1 LSRIAISYRRG
12 DTGPVTGRI
21 FDRLKAHFEGRDD
34 DSSAEHV
41 VFMDYDSTP
50 LGTDFRQYIR
60 GVLEQCEIM
69 LAIIGPRWMGEDGA
83 DGPRIQQE
91 SDWVRIEIEAALNK
105 KNVHVIPVLIDRTP
119 MPDATKLPE
128 SIRDIVYRQATAVD
142 SQVDFN
148 LHMERLLRN
157 IDSIL
162 GTGTGEAAAADITA
176 GRPARQRRGGMRPFG
191 LGRSAPL
198 VAAGV
203 LATVLVAGAAIFGWQ
218 RLAREDAKPVTEAP
232 FDKYEAADLGVTFTY
247 PRDVFFLNTT
257 ERRQGKI
264 ALANS
269 DGVPV
274 VTIRRNDLPAGAN
287 IKLAQQNEV
296 DELKRNNVTPTYIA
310 PEKEQNWSNW
320 YVISGLSRG
329 NVFYYRRWYTDD
341 SIVSIEFFFP
351 ADMKPKFDPWI
362 PKMTRELSFSRTRPR
377 TS

>member
-1 LSRIAISYRRG
+1 MARIAISYRRG

-21 FDRLKAHFEGRDD
+21 FDRLKAHYERLDEG
-34 DSSAEHV
+34 SSAEHV

-60 GVLEQCEIM
+60 GVLDKCEVL
-69 LAIIGPRWMGEDGA
+69 LAVIGPRWMGEDGA
-83 DGPRIQQE
+83 DGLRIQQE
-91 SDWVRIEIEAALNK
+91 SDWVRIEIEAALK
-105 KNVHVIPVLIDRTP
+105 KKDIHVIPVLIDRVP
-119 MPDATKLPE
+119 MPDANKLPE
-128 SIRDIVYRQATAVD
+128 SIRDIVYRQATTVD

-148 LHMERLLRN
+148 LHMDRLLRN

-162 GTGTGEAAAADITA
+162 GPGAGEAADADRA
-176 GRPARQRRGGMRPFG
+176 SDRPVRHARKRAFD
-191 LGRSAPL
+191 LGKSAPF

-203 LATVLVAGAAIFGWQ
+203 LATILVAAAIFGWQ
-218 RLAREDAKPVTEAP
+218 HVTRRDTPPVSEAP
-232 FDKYEAADLGVTFTY
+232 YDKYEARDLGVTFSY

-257 ERRQGKI
+257 ERRQGKV

-274 VTIRRNDLPAGAN
+274 VTIRRSDLPGVAD

-296 DELKRNNVTPTYIA
+296 NELKRNNFTPTYIA

-329 NVFYYRRWYTDD
+329 MVFYYRRWHAED
-341 SIVSIEFFFP
+341 SVVSIEFFFP
-351 ADMKPKFDPWI
+351 AEMKPKFDPWI
-362 PKMTRELSFSRTRPR
+362 PKMTRDFSFTNARPK
-377 TS
+377 TSP